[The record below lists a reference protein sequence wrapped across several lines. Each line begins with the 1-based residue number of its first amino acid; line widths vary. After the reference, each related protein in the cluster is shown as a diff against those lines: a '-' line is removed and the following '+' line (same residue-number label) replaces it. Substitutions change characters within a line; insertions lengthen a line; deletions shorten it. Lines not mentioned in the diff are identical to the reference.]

1 MSAQR
6 PAAKR
11 IKDVFYETRA
21 AMGRGHSLRRFAHEV
36 LGGTVEPI
44 TLGCIEKGTRFPTEA
59 LVRRLAAVRKE
70 DPHPL
75 LAMLWRDRMLYVFG
89 RELRRV
95 MNAPRGLGGIEDADL
110 AVLVSHAI
118 AALPPDDEWMSLAA
132 WRKSVRAVPQRPGQ
146 TTRASA
152 DQLGRVEAML
162 RARKMIEVRAG
173 KVRAARAHF
182 VAEGDDER
190 WSLSIEFCA
199 LFVKSLLDK
208 LALHDVETGTYL
220 RNHYLHVEPDKLSA
234 FQTQLDAAVTDLV
247 DRFAADASPRNPFLN
262 VLIASTVP

>member
-118 AALPPDDEWMSLAA
+118 AARRPTTSGCR
-132 WRKSVRAVPQRPGQ
+132 WRRGASRCAPCRSARGRP
-146 TTRASA
+146 R
-152 DQLGRVEAML
+152 GRP
-162 RARKMIEVRAG
+162 RI
-173 KVRAARAHF
+173 
-182 VAEGDDER
+182 
-190 WSLSIEFCA
+190 SS
-199 LFVKSLLDK
+199 
-208 LALHDVETGTYL
+208 
-220 RNHYLHVEPDKLSA
+220 
-234 FQTQLDAAVTDLV
+234 
-247 DRFAADASPRNPFLN
+247 DASRRCCAPAR
-262 VLIASTVP
+262 